1 MKVRR
6 VIEEELLDCAREY
19 PVVTVFGPR
28 QSGKTTLVRMAFP
41 DKPYRSLEDPDIRRI
56 AREDP
61 RGFFEGLPDG
71 AILDEVQRLPELLS
85 YLQGMVDAD
94 DRPGRFI
101 LTGSHQ
107 PELHQGISQTLAGRT
122 ALLTLLPFSLE
133 ELTAY
138 KETWTPFDLGVRGAF
153 PRIHDKKLKPDRF
166 FSAYVQT
173 YIERDVRA
181 LVQIHDLDRFQVFLR
196 LLAGR
201 TGQLVNY
208 TALSNDV
215 GVSSTTIKNWVTVL
229 KASFIVFELP
239 PYSGNL
245 RKRLTRSPKIYFTD
259 AGLACYL
266 AGIGDAEQLQRDRL
280 RGGLYENLVIL
291 EFLKQRLNKG
301 TSPALCFYRDSHGN
315 EVDLVIRENRV
326 LLPVE
331 IKSAS
336 TFVPEYVQGI
346 QRFREAV
353 REPTAPGMVCYSGRE
368 TFRFKDTLVLNPFL
382 HPLASKKEGHATKK
396 SKPS

>member
-1 MKVRR
+1 M
-6 VIEEELLDCAREY
+6 LDCAGEY
-19 PVVTVFGPR
+19 PVITVFGPR

-41 DKPYRSLEDPDIRRI
+41 DKPYRTLEDPDVRRI

-61 RGFFEGLPDG
+61 RGFFNDMPEGG
-71 AILDEVQRLPELLS
+71 ILDEVQRLPDLLS
-85 YLQGMVDAD
+85 YLQGIVDAD

-122 ALLTLLPFSLE
+122 ALLTLLPFSLS
-133 ELTAY
+133 ELSAY
-138 KETWTPFDLGVRGAF
+138 RESWDPFELSVLGAF

-181 LVQIHDLDRFQVFLR
+181 LVQIKDLDRFQVFLR

-208 TALSNDV
+208 SSLSNDV
-215 GVSSTTIKNWVTVL
+215 GVSSTTIKNWIAVL
-229 KASFIVFELP
+229 KASFILFELP

-245 RKRLTRSPKIYFTD
+245 RKRLTRSPKLYFCD
-259 AGLACYL
+259 VGLACYL
-266 AGIGDAEQLQRDRL
+266 AGIDDASQLRRDRL
-280 RGGLYENLVIL
+280 RGGMYENLVIL
-291 EFLKQRLNKG
+291 EFLKQRLNRGKA
-301 TSPALCFYRDSHGN
+301 PDLCFYRDSRGN
-315 EVDLVIRENRV
+315 EVDLVVREGGT

-331 IKSAS
+331 IKSAA
-336 TFVPEYVQGI
+336 TFVPEYINGI
-346 QRFREAV
+346 KRFREAV
-353 REPTAPGMVCYSGRE
+353 REPTDGGLVCYGGSKA
-368 TFRFKDTLVLNPFL
+368 FQFKDIRVLNPFAHTL
-382 HPLASKKEGHATKK
+382 TGATA
-396 SKPS
+396 